1 MKSPDDPAASLS
13 DFELVRAARAGD
25 SAAFSE
31 LVLQHQ
37 AAVRAFCAVRLGTVD
52 EADDLAQ
59 EVFVTAHRRLGD
71 FDPER
76 PFGPWLRGIA
86 ANLVRGHRRKFRA
99 EAMGGHAELQALVD
113 ARMES
118 AFPEGRES
126 QVLSALREC
135 LEQLAGPSRA
145 LVLSR
150 YGEGESVRE
159 ITARLGRRHSAVTMQ
174 LHRIRQTLAR
184 CIQGRAT
191 EPLA

>member
-1 MKSPDDPAASLS
+1 MKPPDELAAAPAEADLIH
-13 DFELVRAARAGD
+13 AAKAGD
-25 SAAFSE
+25 ADAFSA
-31 LVLQHQ
+31 LVLRHQ

-59 EVFVTAHRRLGD
+59 EVFVTAHRRLPD
-71 FDPER
+71 FDSGR

-113 ARMES
+113 GRVEA
-118 AFPEGRES
+118 ALPEGRES
-126 QVLSALREC
+126 RVLAALREC
-135 LEQLAGPSRA
+135 LDQLAGPSRA

-150 YGEGESVRE
+150 YGEGESVRD
-159 ITARLGRRHSAVTMQ
+159 ITQRLGRRHSAVTMQ

-184 CIQGRAT
+184 CVETRTAL
-191 EPLA
+191 PLP